1 MARPLQPAVD
11 RPQQRDATRSDR
23 RSPRWAL
30 ALVCC
35 ATFML
40 VLDVTIVNVALPS
53 IQTSLHASLT
63 SLEWVVDA
71 YALAL
76 ASLLLISG
84 SFADRYG
91 RRRLFRIGLSFF
103 TVGSL
108 ACSLASSAPL
118 LVVSRAVQGVGGAML
133 FATALA
139 ILGQEF
145 RGADRGRALGTWGAA
160 VALGLAVGPL
170 AGGLLTDLLS
180 WRAIFFVNVPIGI
193 VVFALA
199 GAQLRES
206 RDPEGTPL
214 DWKGAVTFAGSLSTL
229 TFALVEGNARSWSS
243 PMIIGSFAAACVL
256 GTLFVK
262 VEQSRPGLFD
272 LSLFRRP
279 MFDAATIGV
288 LGQGFVIGPLL
299 FYLVRYLQEVLGASP
314 LRAGVEVVPMTV
326 TCLAAA
332 ILAGRITDR
341 VPLRFLLCGSLVL
354 LGSGTLLMLFVRET
368 ASWTVLVP
376 GLLVGGAGWGA
387 VNPVAAD
394 GALSSV
400 PAERSGMASGINNT
414 GRQVGIAIG
423 IAALGAVFQHRLQ
436 TVLTTEIARR
446 RLRVPAGVTKLA
458 ARGGVDA
465 AVAAVP
471 PQARSA
477 FVQAGRI
484 ASTAALH
491 GVLLVGGIGAIAA
504 GVVIVF
510 LRD

>member
-1 MARPLQPAVD
+1 MARSSTVSA
-11 RPQQRDATRSDR
+11 ATRAPGGEHHADR
-23 RSPRWAL
+23 HARRWAL
-30 ALVCC
+30 ALVCS

-53 IQTSLHASLT
+53 IQTSLGASLT

-84 SFADRYG
+84 SLADRYG
-91 RRRLFRIGLSFF
+91 RRRLFRTGLAVF

-108 ACSLASSAPL
+108 ACSLSSSASM
-118 LVVSRAVQGVGGAML
+118 LVASRALQGVGGATL

-145 RGADRGRALGTWGAA
+145 QGADRARALGTWGAA

-180 WRAIFFVNVPIGI
+180 WRAIFFVNVPIGAAA
-193 VVFALA
+193 FAVA
-199 GAQLRES
+199 GMRLRES

-214 DWKGAVTFAGSLSTL
+214 DWPGALTFGFGLCLL
-229 TFALVEGNARSWSS
+229 TFALVEGNTRGWSS
-243 PMIIGSFAAACVL
+243 PVIIASLVGACVF
-256 GTLFVK
+256 GTVFVK
-262 VEQSRPGLFD
+262 IERARPGLFD
-272 LSLFRRP
+272 LSLFGHRT
-279 MFDAATIGV
+279 FDAATLGV
-288 LGQGFVIGPLL
+288 MGQGLVIGPLL

-326 TCLAAA
+326 TCFAAA
-332 ILAGRITDR
+332 ILAGRITSR
-341 VPLRFLLCGSLVL
+341 APLWLLLALSLVL
-354 LGSGTLLMLFVRET
+354 LGSGTLLMLFVSAT
-368 ASWTVLVP
+368 ASWTVLIP

-387 VNPVAAD
+387 VNPIAAE

-423 IAALGAVFQHRLQ
+423 LGALGAVFQHRLQ
-436 TVLTTEIARR
+436 SVLTREIAHRG
-446 RLRVPAGVTKLA
+446 LRVPPGVTKLA
-458 ARGGVDA
+458 ARGGLAQA
-465 AVAAVP
+465 AAAVP
-471 PQARSA
+471 PNARPA
-477 FVQAGRI
+477 FVAAGRV
-484 ASTAALH
+484 ASSAALH
-491 GVLLVGGIGAIAA
+491 GVLVTGGIGAI
-504 GVVIVF
+504 VVGIAIVF